1 MPQKVF
7 YFITH
12 CLKGLQCNAVIVLFI
27 ELVCFFALDINDKI
41 RRVICCVYKERV
53 FQTDKGV
60 DFLMIYR
67 C

>member
-1 MPQKVF
+1 MPQKIF
-7 YFITH
+7 HFITH
-12 CLKGLQCNAVIVLFI
+12 CLKGLQCNA

-41 RRVICCVYKERV
+41 RRVTCCVYKERV
-53 FQTDKGV
+53 FQTDKRI